1 MRLYDTLS
9 RQKKEL
15 PPPEAHPVITFYACG
30 PTVYDDTHIGHMRR
44 YVMDDVLIRTLRYF
58 GYEVRHAMNITDV
71 GHLTGD
77 DDSGEDKLEKGA
89 KKQGK
94 TVWDVAKEYEEQ
106 FWHTMT
112 ALNIHKSDISVL
124 NATRNI
130 PEMLEMIRTLEEK
143 GYTYQT
149 PEAVYFDVTK
159 FEGYGKLSGQK
170 LDDKMQAVREEVQI
184 DPGKKHPA
192 DFALWFKRVG
202 RFANHTMHWESPWG
216 DGFPGWHIECSAM
229 SKKALGSES
238 IDIHSGGIDH
248 IPVHHEN
255 EIAQSEGASGK
266 PFVNWWVHHAFLQVD
281 GEKMSKSKDNFY
293 SLTDIQKQ
301 GIDPVALRLLFM
313 STSYRKPMNFTWESA
328 QAAQKTL
335 LELRSLYLEWRKEV
349 NDIPQEKPAVLSG
362 GADFFLEQFEKALS
376 DDLNITG
383 ALGELWYMLRNGDLP
398 KREKCVLLKKADQIL
413 GLDLGQ
419 SHKEPLVIPDEVIKF
434 AKMREIAREEKDF
447 ATSDALRKDI
457 ESRGFLIKDTPQGY
471 VITKN

>member
-15 PPPEAHPVITFYACG
+15 PSPEAHPVITFYACG

-44 YVMDDVLIRTLRYF
+44 YVMDDVLIRSLRYF
-58 GYEVRHAMNITDV
+58 GYEVSHVMNITDV

-77 DDSGEDKLEKGA
+77 DDNGEDKLEKGA
-89 KKQGK
+89 IKHGK

-106 FWHTMT
+106 FWKTMT
-112 ALNIHKSDISVL
+112 ALNITKGDITVL
-124 NATRNI
+124 HATDNI
-130 PEMLEMIRTLEEK
+130 PEMIEMIRTLEQK

-149 PEAVYFDVTK
+149 AEAVYFDVTK
-159 FEGYGKLSGQK
+159 FEGYGKLSGQN
-170 LDDKMQAVREEVQI
+170 LDEKKQAVREEVQI
-184 DPGKKHPA
+184 DPEKKHPA

-216 DGFPGWHIECSAM
+216 EGFPGWHIECSAM
-229 SKKALGSES
+229 SKKGLGTES

-266 PFVNWWVHHAFLQVD
+266 PFVSWWVHHAFLNVD
-281 GEKMSKSKDNFY
+281 GEKMSKSKENFY

-301 GIDPVALRLLFM
+301 EIDPVALRLLFM
-313 STSYRKPMNFTWESA
+313 STSYRKPMNFTWESLR
-328 QAAQKTL
+328 AAQTAL
-335 LELRSLYLEWRKEV
+335 RELRSLYLHWNQEMSNV
-349 NDIPQEKPAVLSG
+349 PQEKTTDLSG
-362 GADFFLEQFEKALS
+362 GSVFFLELFEKAIS

-383 ALGELWYMLRNGDLP
+383 ALGELWYMLRSSDLP
-398 KREKCVLLKKADQIL
+398 PKEKLVLLKKADQIL
-413 GLDLGQ
+413 GLDLGRSEQ
-419 SHKEPLVIPDEVIKF
+419 ESIVIPDEVIKL
-434 AKMREIAREEKDF
+434 AEMREIARQEKDF
-447 ATSDALRKDI
+447 ITSDALRKDI
-457 ESRGFLIKDTPQGY
+457 ESKGFLIKDTPQGC